1 MPAPCLLN
9 SVRAVNLEAQD
20 SSILIALCD
29 FGKGG
34 RVETALTTALNAR
47 VEKVAESISLDNFD
61 EIIRLHQRR
70 VYRVLYL
77 LVKDPD
83 AADTLTQECFLR
95 AYQKLGSF
103 RGECRIETWLLRI
116 AVNLARDHGKSRR
129 ISFWRRL
136 IGLEEAEGG
145 ETRPLHGS
153 QPSPE
158 RVLLAREEME
168 AVWNAVAS
176 LSQQQRA
183 IFLLRFA
190 EEMSL
195 AEIAAILRLSVG
207 TVKAHLFRA
216 TARVRETV
224 RDKSCS

>member
-1 MPAPCLLN
+1 
-9 SVRAVNLEAQD
+9 
-20 SSILIALCD
+20 
-29 FGKGG
+29 
-34 RVETALTTALNAR
+34 VETALTTALNTP
-47 VEKVAESISLDNFD
+47 VQKVAELISSESFE
-61 EIIRLHQRR
+61 EIIRQHQRR

-77 LVKDPD
+77 LLKDAD

-95 AYQKLGSF
+95 AYRNLGGF
-103 RGECRIETWLLRI
+103 RGECRIDTWLLRI

-129 ISFWRRL
+129 ASFWKRL
-136 IGLEEAEGG
+136 IGLDDAEGN
-145 ETRPLHGS
+145 ESHFHGS

-158 RVLLAREEME
+158 RVLLAREEVE
-168 AVWNAVAS
+168 AVWSAVAS
-176 LSQQQRA
+176 LSQQQQT

-195 AEIAAILRLSVG
+195 TEIADILKLSVG

-216 TARVRETV
+216 TAKVRETV

>member
-1 MPAPCLLN
+1 M
-9 SVRAVNLEAQD
+9 
-20 SSILIALCD
+20 
-29 FGKGG
+29 
-34 RVETALTTALNAR
+34 ETALTTALNTP
-47 VEKVAESISLDNFD
+47 VQKVAELISSESFE
-61 EIIRLHQRR
+61 EIIRQHQRR

-77 LVKDPD
+77 LLKDAD

-95 AYQKLGSF
+95 AYRNLGGF
-103 RGECRIETWLLRI
+103 RGECRIDTWLLRI

-129 ISFWRRL
+129 ASFWKRL
-136 IGLEEAEGG
+136 IGLDDAEGT
-145 ETRPLHGS
+145 ESHFHGS

-158 RVLLAREEME
+158 RVLLAREEVE
-168 AVWNAVAS
+168 AVWSAVAS
-176 LSQQQRA
+176 LSQQQQT

-195 AEIAAILRLSVG
+195 TEIADILKLSVG

-216 TARVRETV
+216 TAKVRETV

>member
-1 MPAPCLLN
+1 
-9 SVRAVNLEAQD
+9 
-20 SSILIALCD
+20 
-29 FGKGG
+29 
-34 RVETALTTALNAR
+34 VENALTTALNTP
-47 VEKVAESISLDNFD
+47 VEKVTESISSESFD
-61 EIIRLHQRR
+61 EIIRQHQRR

-77 LVKDPD
+77 LLKDAD

-95 AYQKLGSF
+95 AYKNLGSF

-129 ISFWRRL
+129 AAFWKRL
-136 IGLEEAEGG
+136 LGLEDAEGG
-145 ETRPLHGS
+145 ETRQFRGS

-168 AVWNAVAS
+168 AVWTAVAS

-183 IFLLRFA
+183 IFVLRFA

-195 AEIAAILRLSVG
+195 PEIAAVLRLSVG

-216 TARVRETV
+216 TAKIRETV
-224 RDKSCS
+224 RDK

>member
-1 MPAPCLLN
+1 M
-9 SVRAVNLEAQD
+9 
-20 SSILIALCD
+20 
-29 FGKGG
+29 
-34 RVETALTTALNAR
+34 ETALTTALNAR
-47 VEKVAESISLDNFD
+47 VEKVTESISLKNFD
-61 EIIRLHQRR
+61 EIIRQHQRR

-77 LVKDPD
+77 LLKDAD
-83 AADTLTQECFLR
+83 AADTLTQECFFR
-95 AYQKLGSF
+95 AYKKLPSF

-129 ISFWRRL
+129 VSFWRKL
-136 IGLEEAEGG
+136 IGLEDAEGS
-145 ETRPLHGS
+145 ESWFRGS

-158 RVLLAREEME
+158 RVLLAREEIE
-168 AVWNAVAS
+168 AVWTAVAS
-176 LSQQQRA
+176 LSPQQRT

-195 AEIAAILRLSVG
+195 AEIAAILSLSVG

-216 TARVRETV
+216 TAKVRETV

>member
-1 MPAPCLLN
+1 M
-9 SVRAVNLEAQD
+9 
-20 SSILIALCD
+20 
-29 FGKGG
+29 
-34 RVETALTTALNAR
+34 ETALTTALNTPVQKA
-47 VEKVAESISLDNFD
+47 AESISSESFD
-61 EIIRLHQRR
+61 EIIRQHQRR

-77 LVKDPD
+77 LLKDAD

-95 AYQKLGSF
+95 AYRNLETF
-103 RGECRIETWLLRI
+103 RGECRIDTWLLRI

-129 ISFWRRL
+129 ASFWKRL
-136 IGLEEAEGG
+136 IGLEDAEGN
-145 ETRPLHGS
+145 ESHFHGS

-158 RVLLAREEME
+158 RVLLAREEVD
-168 AVWNAVAS
+168 AVWSAVAS
-176 LSQQQRA
+176 LSQQQQT

-195 AEIAAILRLSVG
+195 TEIADILKLSVG

-216 TARVRETV
+216 TAKIRETV